1 MAESKMK
8 EVAKIFGVDLEEE
21 FKIKYD
27 DKSTYVFKEDGLFE
41 KINDGVYSQCDIDNL
56 LTGESELV
64 KIPKPT
70 LNEKEREY
78 LCNVIK
84 PFRDRILWINKCE
97 YDRGDF
103 FFGEYIVMGLKFF
116 DSGTDGWTCT
126 DEEQIVLP
134 SFAKGTMYNGMKLYK
149 KYTLAELEL

>member
-1 MAESKMK
+1 MAQNKMK

-21 FKIKYD
+21 FKIKYN

-84 PFRDRILWINKCE
+84 PFRDRISWIKKCE

-103 FFGEYIVMGLKFF
+103 IYGEYIVMGLKFF
-116 DSGTDGWTCT
+116 DSGTDGYICA
-126 DEEQIVLP
+126 DEEQIALP
-134 SFAKGTMYNGMKLYK
+134 SFAKGTMYKGMELNK
-149 KYTLAELEL
+149 KYTLDELGL

>member
-27 DKSTYVFKEDGLFE
+27 DKSTYVFKEDGLFK
-41 KINDGVYSQCDIDNL
+41 KINGGVYSQCDIDNL

-64 KIPKPT
+64 KLPKPT
-70 LNEKEREY
+70 LNKKEREY

-84 PFRDRILWINKCE
+84 PFRDRIVWIRKCE

-103 FFGEYIVMGLKFF
+103 FYGEYIVMGLKFF
-116 DSGTDGWTCT
+116 DSGTDGFICT
-126 DEEQIVLP
+126 DEEQIALP
-134 SFAKGTMYNGMKLYK
+134 SFAKGTMYNGMKLGK
-149 KYTLAELEL
+149 KYTLEEFDL

>member
-21 FKIKYD
+21 FKIKYN

-84 PFRDRILWINKCE
+84 PFRDRIVWIRKCE

-103 FFGEYIVMGLKFF
+103 FYGEYIVMGLKFF
-116 DSGTDGWTCT
+116 DSGTNWFICT
-126 DEEQIVLP
+126 DVEQIALP
-134 SFAKGTMYNGMKLYK
+134 SFAKGTMYKGMETDKA
-149 KYTLAELEL
+149 YTPDELGI

>member
-27 DKSTYVFKEDGLFE
+27 DKSTYVFKEDGLFK
-41 KINDGVYSQCDIDNL
+41 KINGGVYSQCDIDNL

-64 KIPKPT
+64 KLPKPT
-70 LNEKEREY
+70 LNKKEREY

-84 PFRDRILWINKCE
+84 PFRDRIVWIRKCE

-103 FFGEYIVMGLKFF
+103 FYGEYIVMGLKFF
-116 DSGTDGWTCT
+116 DSGTDGFICT
-126 DEEQIVLP
+126 DEEQIALP
-134 SFAKGTMYNGMKLYK
+134 SFAKGTMYNGMKLDK
-149 KYTLAELEL
+149 KYTLEELEL